1 MLNQKTV
8 TQKDASPEDVIPEGI
23 ISEDIIL
30 VLTNM
35 PDEASARNLAEA
47 LVTQKLAACINIL
60 APCHSVYSWQGKL
73 EHADEIPVQI
83 KTNQAQYRALE
94 AAIIK
99 AHPYELPEIITIN
112 VDGGLPRYLQWVNAQ
127 LSAEGSTC

>member
-1 MLNQKTV
+1 MLNPKTV
-8 TQKDASPEDVIPEGI
+8 TKNDVIQKNV
-23 ISEDIIL
+23 IL

-35 PDEASARNLAEA
+35 PDEASARILAEA

-73 EHADEIPVQI
+73 EHADETPVLI
-83 KTNQAQYRALE
+83 KTNHAKYSALE

-112 VDGGLPRYLQWVNAQ
+112 VDGGLTQYLQWVNAQ
-127 LSAEGSTC
+127 LSAEGTTC

>member
-8 TQKDASPEDVIPEGI
+8 MQKEVIEV
-23 ISEDIIL
+23 IL

-35 PDEASARNLAEA
+35 PDEANARLLAEA
-47 LVTQKLAACINIL
+47 LVTQKLAACVNIL
-60 APCHSVYSWQGKL
+60 APCQSIYTWQNML
-73 EHADEIPVQI
+73 DHTVEVPMLI
-83 KTNQAQYRALE
+83 KTNQAQYSALE

-99 AHPYELPEIITIN
+99 MHPYELPEIITIN

-127 LSAEGSTC
+127 LSTEGPTC

>member
-8 TQKDASPEDVIPEGI
+8 TQKSATP
-23 ISEDIIL
+23 EDIIPEDIML

-35 PDEASARNLAEA
+35 PDETSARTLAEA

-60 APCHSVYSWQGKL
+60 APCRSVYSWQGKL
-73 EHADEIPVQI
+73 EHADETPLLI

-99 AHPYELPEIITIN
+99 AHPYELPEIIIIN

-127 LSAEGSTC
+127 LPAEGATC

>member
-8 TQKDASPEDVIPEGI
+8 IQEKV
-23 ISEDIIL
+23 IL

-35 PDEASARNLAEA
+35 PDKASAEQLAES
-47 LVTQKLAACINIL
+47 LVTQKLAACVNIL
-60 APCHSVYSWQGKL
+60 SPCQSIYSWQGKL
-73 EHADEIPVQI
+73 EHADEIPMLI
-83 KTNQAQYRALE
+83 KTNQVQYHALE

-112 VDGGLPRYLQWVNAQ
+112 LDGGLSQYLQWVNAQ
-127 LSAEGSTC
+127 LSA